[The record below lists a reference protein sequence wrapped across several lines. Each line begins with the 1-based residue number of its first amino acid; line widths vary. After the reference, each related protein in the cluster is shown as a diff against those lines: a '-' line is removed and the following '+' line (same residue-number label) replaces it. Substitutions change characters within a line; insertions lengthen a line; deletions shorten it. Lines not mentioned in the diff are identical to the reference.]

1 MMSVNP
7 GFGGQS
13 FIPEVL
19 PKIRMLDEYR
29 KEHDKRFFISVDGG
43 KRENAGVIVQAGA
56 DILVSGSAIFG
67 HSNPA
72 GAIENIKKNGRSRL

>member
-1 MMSVNP
+1 MSVNP

-29 KEHDKRFFISVDGG
+29 KEHDKPFYLCRRRVNE
-43 KRENAGVIVQAGA
+43 KNAGVIVQASA